1 MCSYQQ
7 LKAKWEAK
15 NHEVR
20 LTNTR
25 LEESNHHRLL
35 TEIQELNDL
44 IGQFKLHDVV
54 ICNLATGNQE
64 KIMTEA
70 KEKKSTS
77 EEQLKDVQ
85 DKMSDTEGHRQREM
99 KKAEQAMNKARKEA
113 EKVTKDANKFQQQ
126 VNELR
131 LEIADLKESIEAQ
144 KKQITSCEESCSKLA
159 TVLEKHKEDETAAK
173 VMIIVPE
180 HDIASMTPLLLG
192 IFRANKISTRTTEG
206 CT

>member
-1 MCSYQQ
+1 MCDFDVLVCSYQQ

-25 LEESNHHRLL
+25 LEESGHHRLL
-35 TEIQELNDL
+35 TEIQELRDL
-44 IGQFKLHDVV
+44 IGQFKLHMWQVFSYDM
-54 ICNLATGNQE
+54 ATDNQE
-64 KIMTEA
+64 KIMAEA
-70 KEKKSTS
+70 QQKKSSS

-85 DKMSDTEGHRQREM
+85 DKMNDTEGHRQREM

-131 LEIADLKESIEAQ
+131 LEIADLKESIETQ
-144 KKQITSCEESCSKLA
+144 KKQIASCDESCSKLA
-159 TVLEKHKEDETAAK
+159 TVVEQRKEEEKAAK
-173 VMIIVPE
+173 VMI
-180 HDIASMTPLLLG
+180 TPLHCVMLLMY
-192 IFRANKISTRTTEG
+192 
-206 CT
+206 